1 MTSLG
6 FGPMQPLDHNLR
18 EARIMGLWRLDM
30 DDRNGAQAA
39 IDSLP
44 ATLRAAIEV
53 RRSIWG
59 AQVTTENDAAAL
71 WVKDHYT
78 PSPLVL
84 AA

>member
-6 FGPMQPLDHNLR
+6 FGPMQTFDHTLR

-30 DDRNGAQAA
+30 NDGAGAQAA

-44 ATLRAAIEV
+44 AALRALIEV

-59 AQVTTENDAAAL
+59 AQITTENDAAAL
-71 WVKDHYT
+71 WVKDHYA
-78 PSPLVL
+78 L
-84 AA
+84 

>member
-6 FGPMQPLDHNLR
+6 FGPMQPLDHTFR

-30 DDRNGAQAA
+30 NDGAGAQAA

-44 ATLRAAIEV
+44 ATLRASVEV

-59 AQVTTENDAAAL
+59 AQITTDNDAAAL

-78 PSPLVL
+78 PSPV
-84 AA
+84 AFIA